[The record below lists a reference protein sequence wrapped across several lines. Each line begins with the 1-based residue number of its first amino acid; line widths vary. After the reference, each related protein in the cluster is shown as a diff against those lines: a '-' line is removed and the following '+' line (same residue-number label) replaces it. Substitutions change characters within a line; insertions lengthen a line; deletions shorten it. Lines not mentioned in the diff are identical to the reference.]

1 MNVHETNT
9 VAKDGDHKA
18 HVDAAT
24 GTSTTGHEWDGI
36 RELNTPLPRWWLWT
50 FYACIL
56 WAVGYWVLYPAW
68 PLVSGWTPGVM
79 SWNSR
84 SAVAL
89 QLDDLKALRA
99 EASAKLANAPLS
111 DIEKSPDLLALARAE
126 GRVAFA
132 DNCAPCHGAG
142 GGGAKGFPN
151 LNDDDWLWG
160 GTLEQIQATLQH
172 GIRSG
177 DDLGHQG
184 NMMAFSTI
192 LTKPEISAVAD
203 YVMTLSGAAPADT
216 PSAKKGAEIFA
227 ANCAVC
233 HGEDGKGK
241 QELGSKNLT
250 DGIWLYGG
258 DKATIMQTVT
268 NGRGGVMPA
277 WGSRLSPSTIKALT
291 VYVHTMGGG
300 Q

>member
-1 MNVHETNT
+1 MSTAHDSH
-9 VAKDGDHKA
+9 DGA
-18 HVDAAT
+18 VDTAT
-24 GTSTTGHEWDGI
+24 GVSTTGHEWDGI
-36 RELNTPLPRWWLWT
+36 RELNNPLPRWWLWV
-50 FYACIL
+50 FYATIV
-56 WAVGYWVLYPAW
+56 WAIGYWVLYPAW
-68 PLVSGWTPGVM
+68 PLISSHTTGLLG
-79 SWNSR
+79 WNSR
-84 SAVAL
+84 SAVAVQL
-89 QLDDLKALRA
+89 QDLQALRA
-99 EASAKLANAPLS
+99 QAGARLTNASLEE
-111 DIEKSPDLLALARAE
+111 IEKTPDLLSLARAE

-160 GTLEQIQATLQH
+160 GTLADIQQTITH

-177 DDLGHQG
+177 DDEGHQG
-184 NMMAFSTI
+184 NMTPFGGVLSKAD
-192 LTKPEISAVAD
+192 ISAAAD
-203 YVMTLSGAAPADT
+203 YVLSLSGAGPADT
-216 PSAKKGAEIFA
+216 PSAKKGAAVFA

-233 HGEDGKGK
+233 HGADGKGK

-258 DKATIMQTVT
+258 DKATIMQTIT

-277 WGSRLSPSTIKALT
+277 WGARLSPNTIKALT
-291 VYVHTMGGG
+291 VYVHTLGGG

>member
-1 MNVHETNT
+1 MSTAHDSH
-9 VAKDGDHKA
+9 DGA
-18 HVDAAT
+18 VDTAT
-24 GTSTTGHEWDGI
+24 GVSTTGHEWDGI
-36 RELNTPLPRWWLWT
+36 RELNNPLPRWWLWV
-50 FYACIL
+50 FYATIV
-56 WAVGYWVLYPAW
+56 WAFGYWVLYPAW
-68 PLVSGWTPGVM
+68 PLISSHTTGLLG
-79 SWNSR
+79 WNSR
-84 SAVAL
+84 SAVAMQL
-89 QLDDLKALRA
+89 QDLQALRA
-99 EASAKLANAPLS
+99 ETSMRLTNASLEE
-111 DIEKSPDLLALARAE
+111 IEKTPDLLSLARAE

-160 GTLEQIQATLQH
+160 GTLADIQQTITH

-177 DDLGHQG
+177 DDEGHQG
-184 NMMAFSTI
+184 NMTPFGGVLSKAD
-192 LTKPEISAVAD
+192 ISAAAD
-203 YVMTLSGAAPADT
+203 YVLSLSGAGPADT
-216 PSAKKGAEIFA
+216 PSAKKGAAVFA

-233 HGEDGKGK
+233 HGADGKGK

-258 DKATIMQTVT
+258 DKATIMQTIT

-277 WGSRLSPSTIKALT
+277 WAGRLSPTTIKALT
-291 VYVHTMGGG
+291 VYVHTLGGG

>member
-1 MNVHETNT
+1 MSTAHDSH
-9 VAKDGDHKA
+9 DGA
-18 HVDAAT
+18 VDTAT
-24 GTSTTGHEWDGI
+24 GVSTTGHEWDGI
-36 RELNTPLPRWWLWT
+36 RELNNPLPRWWLWV
-50 FYACIL
+50 FYATIV
-56 WAVGYWVLYPAW
+56 WAFGYWVLYPAW
-68 PLVSGWTPGVM
+68 PLISSNTTGLLGW
-79 SWNSR
+79 NAR
-84 SAVAL
+84 SAVAIQIQDL
-89 QLDDLKALRA
+89 QALRA
-99 EASAKLANAPLS
+99 ETSTRLTNASLA
-111 DIEKSPDLLALARAE
+111 DIEKTPDLLSLARAE

-160 GTLEQIQATLQH
+160 GTLADIQQTITH

-177 DDLGHQG
+177 DDEGRQG
-184 NMMAFSTI
+184 NMTPFGGVLSKAD
-192 LTKPEISAVAD
+192 ISAAAD
-203 YVMTLSGAAPADT
+203 YVLSLSGAGPADT
-216 PSAKKGAEIFA
+216 PSAKKGAAVFA

-233 HGEDGKGK
+233 HGADGKGK

-258 DKATIMQTVT
+258 DKATIMQTIT

-277 WGSRLSPSTIKALT
+277 WAGRLSPTTIKALT
-291 VYVHTMGGG
+291 VYVHTLGGG

>member
-1 MNVHETNT
+1 MSTAHDSH
-9 VAKDGDHKA
+9 DGA
-18 HVDAAT
+18 VDTAT
-24 GTSTTGHEWDGI
+24 GVSTTGHEWDGI
-36 RELNTPLPRWWLWT
+36 RELNNPLPRWWLWV
-50 FYACIL
+50 FYATIV
-56 WAVGYWVLYPAW
+56 WAFGYWVLYPAW
-68 PLVSGWTPGVM
+68 PLISSHTTGILG
-79 SWNSR
+79 WNSR
-84 SAVAL
+84 SAVAVQIQDL
-89 QLDDLKALRA
+89 QALRA
-99 EASAKLANAPLS
+99 ETSTRLTNASLV
-111 DIEKSPDLLALARAE
+111 DIEKSPDLLSLARAE

-160 GTLEQIQATLQH
+160 GTLADIQQTITH

-177 DDLGHQG
+177 DDEGRQG
-184 NMMAFSTI
+184 NMTPFGGVLSKAD
-192 LTKPEISAVAD
+192 ISAAAD
-203 YVMTLSGAAPADT
+203 YVLSLSGAGPADT
-216 PSAKKGAEIFA
+216 PSAKKGAAVFA

-233 HGEDGKGK
+233 HGADGKGK

-258 DKATIMQTVT
+258 DKATIMQTIT

-277 WGSRLSPSTIKALT
+277 WAGRLSPTTIKALT
-291 VYVHTMGGG
+291 VYVHTLGGG

>member
-1 MNVHETNT
+1 MSTAHDSH
-9 VAKDGDHKA
+9 DGA
-18 HVDAAT
+18 VDTAT
-24 GTSTTGHEWDGI
+24 GVSTTGHEWDGI
-36 RELNTPLPRWWLWT
+36 RELNNPLPRWWLWV
-50 FYACIL
+50 FYATIV
-56 WAVGYWVLYPAW
+56 WAFGYWVLYPAW
-68 PLVSGWTPGVM
+68 PLISSHTTGILG
-79 SWNSR
+79 WNSR
-84 SAVAL
+84 SAVAVQIQDL
-89 QLDDLKALRA
+89 QALRA
-99 EASAKLANAPLS
+99 ETSTRLTNASLA
-111 DIEKSPDLLALARAE
+111 DIEKSPDLLSLARAE

-160 GTLEQIQATLQH
+160 GTLADIQQTITH

-177 DDLGHQG
+177 DDEGRQG
-184 NMMAFSTI
+184 NMTPFGGVLSKAD
-192 LTKPEISAVAD
+192 ISAAAD
-203 YVMTLSGAAPADT
+203 YVLSLSGAGPADT
-216 PSAKKGAEIFA
+216 PSAKKGAAVFA

-233 HGEDGKGK
+233 HGADGKGK

-258 DKATIMQTVT
+258 DKATIMQTIT

-277 WGSRLSPSTIKALT
+277 WAGRLSPTTIKALT
-291 VYVHTMGGG
+291 VYVHTLGGG

>member
-1 MNVHETNT
+1 MSTAHDSH
-9 VAKDGDHKA
+9 DGA
-18 HVDAAT
+18 VDTAT
-24 GTSTTGHEWDGI
+24 GVSTTGHEWDGI
-36 RELNTPLPRWWLWT
+36 RELNNPLPRWWLWV
-50 FYACIL
+50 FYATIV
-56 WAVGYWVLYPAW
+56 WAFGYWVLYPAW
-68 PLVSGWTPGVM
+68 PLISSNTTGLLGW
-79 SWNSR
+79 NAR
-84 SAVAL
+84 SAVAIQIQDL
-89 QLDDLKALRA
+89 QALRA
-99 EASAKLANAPLS
+99 ETSTRLTNASLA
-111 DIEKSPDLLALARAE
+111 DIEKTPDLLSLARAE

-160 GTLEQIQATLQH
+160 GTLADIQQTITH

-177 DDLGHQG
+177 DDAGHQG
-184 NMMAFSTI
+184 NMTPFGGVLSKAD
-192 LTKPEISAVAD
+192 ISAAAD
-203 YVMTLSGAAPADT
+203 YVLSLSGAGPADT
-216 PSAKKGAEIFA
+216 PSAKKGAAVFA

-233 HGEDGKGK
+233 HGADGKGK

-258 DKATIMQTVT
+258 DKATIMQTIT

-277 WGSRLSPSTIKALT
+277 WAGRLSPTTIKALT
-291 VYVHTMGGG
+291 VYVHTLGGG

>member
-1 MNVHETNT
+1 MSTAHDSH
-9 VAKDGDHKA
+9 DGA
-18 HVDAAT
+18 VDNAT
-24 GTSTTGHEWDGI
+24 GVSTTGHEWDGI
-36 RELNTPLPRWWLWT
+36 RELNNPLPRWWLWV
-50 FYACIL
+50 FYATIV
-56 WAVGYWVLYPAW
+56 WAFGYWVLYPAW
-68 PLVSGWTPGVM
+68 PLISSHTTGLLG
-79 SWNSR
+79 WNSR

-89 QLDDLKALRA
+89 QLQDLQALRA
-99 EASAKLANAPLS
+99 ETSTRLTNASLEE
-111 DIEKSPDLLALARAE
+111 IEKTPDLLALARAE

-160 GTLEQIQATLQH
+160 GTLADIQQTITH

-177 DDLGHQG
+177 DEEGHQG
-184 NMMAFSTI
+184 NMTPFGGVLSKAD
-192 LTKPEISAVAD
+192 ISAAAD
-203 YVMTLSGAAPADT
+203 YVLSLSGAGPADT
-216 PSAKKGAEIFA
+216 PSAKKGAAVFA

-233 HGEDGKGK
+233 HGADGKGK

-258 DKATIMQTVT
+258 DKATIMQTIT

-277 WGSRLSPSTIKALT
+277 WAGRLSPTTIKALT
-291 VYVHTMGGG
+291 VYVHTLGGG